1 MKIKLLVEL
10 FTLSVMGQYADF
22 CGWALARA
30 HARAGLVLSLLR

>member
-10 FTLSVMGQYADF
+10 FTLSVMDQYADF

-30 HARAGLVLSLLR
+30 HARAGQL